1 MTMLRAGCRRITRPN
16 HRRNRSPT
24 GVAIVVGGTLSPS
37 SPPSGCPMNRK
48 QVGAWAL
55 FDFANSIYPA
65 VVQTAVFSIFYT
77 TVVVGND
84 TGQGDWWWGRAL
96 STSALIVALS
106 APLMGAIAD
115 RSGVRKRLMFLYT
128 AACLVGVALFTTLGP
143 GMALRGFVIYVI
155 ANVGF
160 EGALVFYNAYLPDIA
175 PKEKQGWVS
184 GLGFGVGYLGSALG
198 LIMALMLVDNIDMV
212 WVATVLFFAVF
223 SIPTFLFL
231 PKDVRTDLPL
241 AAAAKWG
248 LTHFRTIVGEVLAL
262 KDMRRFLLAYFFF
275 IDGINTV
282 IVVAGPFAEHTFG
295 FGSKEAILLF
305 LVVQFSALAGAF
317 AMAKPTDS
325 LGPKKVLT
333 GSLILWI
340 AVGLSVY
347 LVRSPTVFFGLAVL
361 VGFGLGSVQ
370 AASRAFM
377 ASLTPDGREAEMFGF
392 YAFCGKSSS
401 IVGPTLFGFLAVAS
415 GGNQRLAVMA
425 LTVLMGTGLLLLRRV
440 EDPKAR

>member
-1 MTMLRAGCRRITRPN
+1 
-16 HRRNRSPT
+16 
-24 GVAIVVGGTLSPS
+24 
-37 SPPSGCPMNRK
+37 MNRK

-77 TVVVGND
+77 SVVVGND
-84 TGQGDWWWGRAL
+84 EGLGDWWWGRAL
-96 STSALIVALS
+96 STSALIVAIS
-106 APLMGAIAD
+106 APLMGAVAD
-115 RSGVRKRLMFLYT
+115 RSGVRKRLMFMYT
-128 AACLVGVALFTTLGP
+128 LACLVGVALFTTLGP
-143 GMALRGFVIYVI
+143 GMAVQGFIIYVI

-160 EGALVFYNAYLPDIA
+160 EGALVFYNAYLPDIV
-175 PKEKQGWVS
+175 PRDKQGFVS

-198 LIMALMLVDNIDMV
+198 LIMALMFVDDMNMV
-212 WVATVLFFAVF
+212 WVSTVLFFAVF

-231 PKDVRTDLPL
+231 PKDTRTGMPVGK
-241 AAAAKWG
+241 AAAWG
-248 LTHFRTIVGEVLAL
+248 LTHFRTIVGEVMAL
-262 KDMRRFLLAYFFF
+262 KDLRRFLLAYFFF

-295 FGSKEAILLF
+295 FGRREAILLF

-317 AMAKPTDS
+317 AMARPTDR

-333 GSLILWI
+333 GSLLLWI
-340 AVGLSVY
+340 GVGLSVY
-347 LVRSPTVFFGLAVL
+347 FVRSPGVFFGLAVL

-377 ASLTPDGREAEMFGF
+377 SSLTPDGREAEMFGF

-401 IVGPTLFGFLAVAS
+401 IVGPSLFGFLAVAS

-425 LTVLMGTGLLLLRRV
+425 LTVLMGAGLLLLRRV
-440 EDPKAR
+440 SDPKAA

>member
-1 MTMLRAGCRRITRPN
+1 MD
-16 HRRNRSPT
+16 
-24 GVAIVVGGTLSPS
+24 
-37 SPPSGCPMNRK
+37 RK

-77 TVVVGND
+77 SVVVGNE
-84 TGQGDWWWGRAL
+84 TGRGDSWWGWAI
-96 STSALIVALS
+96 STSAFIVAAS
-106 APLMGAIAD
+106 SPLLGAIAD
-115 RSGVRKRLMFLYT
+115 RGGVRKRLMLAYT
-128 AACLVGVALFTTLGP
+128 TACLVGVALFTTLGP
-143 GMALRGFVIYVI
+143 GMAVQGFVLYVI

-175 PKEKQGWVS
+175 PREMQGRVS

-198 LIMALMLVDNIDMV
+198 LIAALQVRDNIDMV
-212 WVATVLFFAVF
+212 WIVTVAFFAIF

-231 PKDVRTDLPL
+231 PRDRPTGMPMGE
-241 AAAAKWG
+241 AAAWG

-282 IVVAGPFAEHTFG
+282 IVEAGPLAEHTFG
-295 FGSKEAILLF
+295 FGQREAIWLF
-305 LVVQFSALAGAF
+305 LIVQFAALAGAF

-325 LGPKKVLT
+325 WGPKKVLT
-333 GSLILWI
+333 GSLLLWI
-340 AVGLSVY
+340 TVGCAVFFVN
-347 LVRSPTVFFGLAVL
+347 SPTVFFVLAVV
-361 VGFGLGSVQ
+361 VGLGLGSVQ

-377 ASLTPDGREAEMFGF
+377 SSLVPEGREAEMFGF

-401 IVGPTLFGFLAVAS
+401 IVGPMIFGTVSRAT
-415 GGNQRLAVMA
+415 GGNQRLAVIA
-425 LTVLMGTGLLLLRRV
+425 LTLLMGTGLILLQRV
-440 EDPKAR
+440 TDPKAPRRA